1 MTDLLTQLSGQARE
15 LHEQLQRASVSA
27 WIRQPVAARVF
38 LREAAEQLDAMRA
51 AIATAIQ
58 PRPDP

>member
-1 MTDLLTQLSGQARE
+1 MTDTFTQLSGQARE

-27 WIRQPVAARVF
+27 WIRQPTAARVF
-38 LREAAEQLDAMRA
+38 LRKAAEQLDAMRT